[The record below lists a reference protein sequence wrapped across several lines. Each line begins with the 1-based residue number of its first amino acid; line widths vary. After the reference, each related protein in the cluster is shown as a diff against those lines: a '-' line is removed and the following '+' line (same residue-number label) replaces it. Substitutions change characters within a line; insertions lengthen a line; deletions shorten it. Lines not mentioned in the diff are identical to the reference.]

1 MNFATNWSQRM
12 RIAENGNIGI
22 GTTTPTEKLDVDGNV
37 RATAFLYS
45 SDRRLKADITPYT
58 DGKNVITHLEA
69 KRYNWKD
76 SWKPDVW
83 VIAQEVQKVFPE
95 AVSEWSDGMLAVD
108 YVKLIVPLLQ
118 VTQEQEK
125 IIKEQGRQIA
135 HQEERLSRMEEVL
148 NLQH

>member
-1 MNFATNWSQRM
+1 M

-76 SWKPDVW
+76 S
-83 VIAQEVQKVFPE
+83 
-95 AVSEWSDGMLAVD
+95 
-108 YVKLIVPLLQ
+108 
-118 VTQEQEK
+118 
-125 IIKEQGRQIA
+125 
-135 HQEERLSRMEEVL
+135 
-148 NLQH
+148 